1 LGREA
6 FVTWFT
12 EISLVEKE
20 IDHCISSLKKW
31 MKGTC
36 VDTPM
41 YLGPAKSRIVF
52 EPRGVVAIIGSW
64 NFPIFTVLAPLVN
77 AIAAGNTAIVK
88 PSELSPFICKKLIN
102 FFRAN
107 LDTDTY
113 VIVEG

>member
-1 LGREA
+1 
-6 FVTWFT
+6 
-12 EISLVEKE
+12 
-20 IDHCISSLKKW
+20 